1 MPTRDTAIKVRIKDI
16 TGGELRQGT
25 SDWDFILVTPF
36 NEETGRVRVLGT
48 VVRKYVRDD
57 GKYAV
62 LTLDDATETITLRAF
77 NTDVAMLE
85 EISEGDIIDAI
96 GGVREYEE
104 ELYIATESA
113 TKITDPNWELVRK
126 LELAI
131 KIKALGGDVSTS
143 SPMESSEDTS
153 TSPEEVPDEK
163 AAGVDTKS
171 KVKDIIEKLDT
182 GDGAK
187 YLGISDETGLSD
199 EKLEAIL
206 GELMEAGEVYEPK
219 IGKFKR
225 V

>member
-1 MPTRDTAIKVRIKDI
+1 MPQRDTAIKVRIKDI
-16 TGGELRQGT
+16 TAGELKRGAN
-25 SDWDFILVTPF
+25 DWDSVLVTPF
-36 NEETGRVRVLGT
+36 NEEAGRVRVLAT
-48 VVRKYVRDD
+48 VVRKHVRED

-77 NTDVAMLE
+77 DTDVAMLDVLV
-85 EISEGDIIDAI
+85 EGDTVDAI
-96 GGVREYEE
+96 GGVREYSD
-104 ELYIATESA
+104 ELYIATESV
-113 TKITDPNWELVRK
+113 TLVKDPNWELVRK

-131 KIKALGGDVSTS
+131 KIKALGGEAQAQEETPV
-143 SPMESSEDTS
+143 
-153 TSPEEVPDEK
+153 EEVKEDGES
-163 AAGVDTKS
+163 VDVKI
-171 KVKDIIEKLDT
+171 KVKDVIEKLDT

-187 YLGISDETGLSD
+187 YIGIIDETGLGD

>member
-1 MPTRDTAIKVRIKDI
+1 MPQRDTAIKLRIKDI
-16 TGGELRQGT
+16 TGGELKRGA
-25 SDWDFILVTPF
+25 SDWDSILITPF
-36 NEETGRVRVLGT
+36 NEEAGRVRVLAT
-48 VVRKYVRDD
+48 VVKRYTRED

-85 EISEGDIIDAI
+85 GIEEGDTIDAI

-126 LELAI
+126 LELAL
-131 KIKALGGDVSTS
+131 KIKELGGDASAS
-143 SPMESSEDTS
+143 LEEEAGDEDTK
-153 TSPEEVPDEK
+153 E
-163 AAGVDTKS
+163 A
-171 KVKDIIEKLDT
+171 VKGIIEKLDG

-187 YLGISDETGLSD
+187 YLGIVEETGLGD

-206 GELMEAGEVYEPK
+206 GELMDAGEVYEPK